1 MIGLEV
7 SKMTPA
13 DAGEYKCVCFNA
25 SGKEESKTT
34 ISVKGKTK
42 VLEPFFHFFLL
53 RKTNP
58 IDAYIFGK
66 NHSKAL
72 QMFFFV
78 FLNIFVLDLTRKHL

>member
-1 MIGLEV
+1 
-7 SKMTPA
+7 MTPA

-42 VLEPFFHFFLL
+42 VLEPFFHVFLL

-72 QMFFFV
+72 QMFFLV